1 MSTATTGIICG
12 VMFGPPVRGG
22 ISMVLLGRGTR
33 RTHEAHKK
41 TGSTAKSEQRHSAEE
56 HTADK
61 DTSHSV
67 GFIKM
72 PFLFRAALTN
82 CRLDTSDRRAFVRGV
97 GAAAVPLRHGALRCG
112 RCRTLAVLKQ
122 GCQREDHQLSCHR
135 AKLEFSAKVGK
146 SAKDRNCIKSPYL

>member
-1 MSTATTGIICG
+1 
-12 VMFGPPVRGG
+12 
-22 ISMVLLGRGTR
+22 MVLLGRGTR